1 MSPFDISMLAIP
13 ISLPMAILPGPSCMD
28 CIMVAVLAI
37 FSEVHFIISAEAGT
51 DRNAEF
57 FQGYYFAKP
66 ALMSLPVAGLDQP
79 SSIGLAV

>member
-1 MSPFDISMLAIP
+1 
-13 ISLPMAILPGPSCMD
+13 
-28 CIMVAVLAI
+28 MVAVLAI